1 MKKYFFLIAMQLF
14 VGGSVFA
21 QNLPGGFQHVI
32 EVGRY
37 SDWNKGYLTITD
49 INHIVIYD
57 GNIAGPYPITY
68 DGAGRAPELGAMI
81 LEVDGVSAAGWN
93 KEDFYRA
100 VDGRH
105 DTITLKLRSR
115 NNGQTYEYVTGIVPR
130 YELPDKL
137 KQFGIY
143 ASYNDFNKNNSK
155 AAQRKTRLTKDV
167 SFEERHDKD
176 FDFSECHTYDYLI
189 TSNDPLLD
197 KELIDISMSFSG
209 MTRDENNPDLLIT
222 ISRNVNETINSTYIP
237 PSSRTV
243 NTGSTTTARYNYITK
258 TNDYI
263 TTQNNRTIQEGGYVK
278 ETKTTD
284 IFLEIAALDA
294 KRINDPNLTYPPIV
308 WKATATRH
316 VLNPNFNNTDEL
328 KAYASWMLIPP
339 KDRVIEISRSIS
351 TPLGVSYLSNNHFI
365 LREIHPNSLAKA
377 AGLEPGDK
385 ILRVIN
391 GNYTKKSLT
400 RMNKDIRKNGWG
412 GVMYYSQNGM
422 DIMVLR
428 SGKRVVIHVP
438 PAQSI
443 KYYRFWWVDTK

>member
-1 MKKYFFLIAMQLF
+1 MQLF
-14 VGGSVFA
+14 IGGSVFS

-32 EVGRY
+32 EVGCY
-37 SDWNKGYLTITD
+37 SDWNNGYLTITD
-49 INHIVIYD
+49 NNTIMVFNGD
-57 GNIAGPYPITY
+57 NAGPYPITY
-68 DGAGRAPELGAMI
+68 NKTDSSDRFPGLGDML
-81 LEVDGVSAAGWN
+81 LEVDGISAAGWG
-93 KEDFYRA
+93 KEDFYKV

-115 NNGQTYEYVTGIVPR
+115 EKGQSDEYVTRIVPR

-137 KQFGIY
+137 KQFGLY
-143 ASYNDFNKNNSK
+143 TSYVYMKRETPSNASK
-155 AAQRKTRLTKDV
+155 RKTSLKDV

-176 FDFSECHTYDYLI
+176 FDFSKCYTYDYLI

-197 KELIDISMSFSG
+197 KEILDDFMKFKGFG

-316 VLNPNFNNTDEL
+316 VLNPSSNFNNTTEL
-328 KAYASWMLIPP
+328 KAYASWMYIPP
-339 KDRVIEISRSIS
+339 TDRLLSKRQIWCTDDGIYSAKNSFIIKSID
-351 TPLGVSYLSNNHFI
+351 PY
-365 LREIHPNSLAKA
+365 SLAES

-391 GNYTKKSLT
+391 GNYSPKTLTKI
-400 RMNKDIRKNGWG
+400 NKKIRKDGWG
-412 GVMYYSQNGM
+412 GVSYYMSDM

-428 SGKRVVIHVP
+428 SGKRIVIHVP
-438 PAQSI
+438 PVQ
-443 KYYRFWWVDTK
+443 KLDFWRFWWEGAE

>member
-1 MKKYFFLIAMQLF
+1 MQLF

-37 SDWNKGYLTITD
+37 SDWNNGYLTITD
-49 INHIVIYD
+49 NSFIVILD
-57 GNIAGPYPITY
+57 GDNTTHYPITY
-68 DGAGRAPELGAMI
+68 DGADNGGRAPELGAMI

-222 ISRNVNETINSTYIP
+222 ISRNVNETINATYIP

-438 PAQSI
+438 HAQSI
-443 KYYRFWWVDTK
+443 KYYRFWWVDAK